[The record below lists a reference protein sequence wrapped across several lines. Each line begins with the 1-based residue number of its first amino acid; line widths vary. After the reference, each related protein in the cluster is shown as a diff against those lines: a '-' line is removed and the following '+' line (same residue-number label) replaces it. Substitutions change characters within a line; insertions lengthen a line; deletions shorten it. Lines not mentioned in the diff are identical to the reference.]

1 MCSATLEF
9 LKSNKLSDLISVGV
23 YPKLT
28 ACKRFV
34 NLDYDQIEA
43 KNGHVLVEE
52 CRGLVLRKKNHE
64 VFNED
69 FSDSGEFIVCARP
82 MKRFYHYDSGFA
94 PKLDIES
101 SYVMEKLDGSCIK
114 VWWNNIDN
122 VFNIG
127 TRGTAIAD
135 VNIGGMHKES
145 SHTFTTLFQEIVGNW
160 EEFCSTL
167 DKSKTYVFEL
177 CSLSNQ
183 VVVAYYE
190 PFISL
195 LAVIETATGKEEN
208 IWDLPPSKFYKPVK
222 RFNLSSKEEM
232 FDFLLN
238 QDPSKFEGFVLMDKS
253 FNRAK
258 CKHPGYDNLN
268 GLKNALS
275 SYRNVLSLI
284 LLGKID
290 DILPILHGEML
301 EECLKQQ
308 EKMRVFINENEKIW
322 SENKGK
328 FSTRKD
334 FAIWCQKNKL
344 DISFYSKLYENKVS
358 TFKDA
363 VVESGKGPDKSYIPS
378 FLDKLY
384 STLNP
389 K

>member
-1 MCSATLEF
+1 
-9 LKSNKLSDLISVGV
+9 
-23 YPKLT
+23 
-28 ACKRFV
+28 
-34 NLDYDQIEA
+34 
-43 KNGHVLVEE
+43 
-52 CRGLVLRKKNHE
+52 
-64 VFNED
+64 
-69 FSDSGEFIVCARP
+69 
-82 MKRFYHYDSGFA
+82 
-94 PKLDIES
+94 
-101 SYVMEKLDGSCIK
+101 
-114 VWWNNIDN
+114 
-122 VFNIG
+122 
-127 TRGTAIAD
+127 
-135 VNIGGMHKES
+135 
-145 SHTFTTLFQEIVGNW
+145 
-160 EEFCSTL
+160 
-167 DKSKTYVFEL
+167 
-177 CSLSNQ
+177 
-183 VVVAYYE
+183 
-190 PFISL
+190 
-195 LAVIETATGKEEN
+195 
-208 IWDLPPSKFYKPVK
+208 
-222 RFNLSSKEEM
+222 
-232 FDFLLN
+232 
-238 QDPSKFEGFVLMDKS
+238 MDKS